1 MAMVLALTYQGWAR
15 VCLGQI
21 ILAPMARYLVVPIVD
36 PILLVHRQEW
46 SVDQA
51 RLLGQG
57 VIPQTVSL
65 QIIAALLD
73 RQTIS
78 MVSSTDWDH
87 VDLVCQIHRQAADLL
102 VMVYVD
108 NPLVDLDPLDHQDH
122 LRLRQALHFL
132 LLVLMDLLLV

>member
-1 MAMVLALTYQGWAR
+1 MVLALTYQGWAR

-36 PILLVHRQEW
+36 PILLAHRQEW

-108 NPLVDLDPLDHQDH
+108 NPLVVLDPLDHQDH

>member
-1 MAMVLALTYQGWAR
+1 MVLALTYQGWAR

-21 ILAPMARYLVVPIVD
+21 ILAPMARYRVVPIVD
-36 PILLVHRQEW
+36 HILLAHRQEW

-108 NPLVDLDPLDHQDH
+108 NPLVDLDPLVHQDH

>member
-108 NPLVDLDPLDHQDH
+108 NPLVDLDPLVHQDH

>member
-1 MAMVLALTYQGWAR
+1 MAMVLVLTYQGWAR

-21 ILAPMARYLVVPIVD
+21 ILVPMARYRVVPIVD
-36 PILLVHRQEW
+36 HILLAHRQEW

>member
-1 MAMVLALTYQGWAR
+1 MVLALTYQGWAR
-15 VCLGQI
+15 VCPGQI
-21 ILAPMARYLVVPIVD
+21 ILVPMARYRVVPIVD
-36 PILLVHRQEW
+36 HILLAHRQEW

>member
-1 MAMVLALTYQGWAR
+1 MVLALTYQGWAR

-21 ILAPMARYLVVPIVD
+21 ILAPMARYQVVPIVD
-36 PILLVHRQEW
+36 HILLAHRQEW
-46 SVDQA
+46 SLDQA

-57 VIPQTVSL
+57 AIPQTVSL
-65 QIIAALLD
+65 RIIAALLD
-73 RQTIS
+73 RQPIS

>member
-1 MAMVLALTYQGWAR
+1 MVLALTYQGWAR

-21 ILAPMARYLVVPIVD
+21 ILAPMARYRVVPIVD
-36 PILLVHRQEW
+36 HILLAHRQEW

>member
-21 ILAPMARYLVVPIVD
+21 ILAPMARYRVVPIVD
-36 PILLVHRQEW
+36 HILLAHRQEW
-46 SVDQA
+46 SLDQA

-122 LRLRQALHFL
+122 LGLRQALHFL

>member
-1 MAMVLALTYQGWAR
+1 MVLALTYQGWAR

-36 PILLVHRQEW
+36 PILLAHRQEW

-122 LRLRQALHFL
+122 LHLRQALHFL

>member
-1 MAMVLALTYQGWAR
+1 MVLALTYQGWAR

-21 ILAPMARYLVVPIVD
+21 ILAPMARYRVVPIVD
-36 PILLVHRQEW
+36 HILLAHRQEW
-46 SVDQA
+46 SLDQA

-57 VIPQTVSL
+57 AIPQTVSL
-65 QIIAALLD
+65 RIIAALLD
-73 RQTIS
+73 RQPIS

>member
-1 MAMVLALTYQGWAR
+1 
-15 VCLGQI
+15 
-21 ILAPMARYLVVPIVD
+21 MARYLVVPIVD
-36 PILLVHRQEW
+36 PILLAHRQEW

-108 NPLVDLDPLDHQDH
+108 NPLVDLDPLVHQDH

>member
-1 MAMVLALTYQGWAR
+1 MALALTYQGLAR

-21 ILAPMARYLVVPIVD
+21 ILAPMARYRVVPIVD
-36 PILLVHRQEW
+36 HILLAHRQEW

>member
-1 MAMVLALTYQGWAR
+1 MVLALTYQGWAR

-21 ILAPMARYLVVPIVD
+21 ILVPMARYRVVPIVD
-36 PILLVHRQEW
+36 HILLAHRQEW
-46 SVDQA
+46 SLDQA

-57 VIPQTVSL
+57 AIPQTVSL

-122 LRLRQALHFL
+122 LGLRQALHFL

>member
-1 MAMVLALTYQGWAR
+1 MVLALTYQGWAR

>member
-21 ILAPMARYLVVPIVD
+21 ILVPMARYRVVPIVD
-36 PILLVHRQEW
+36 HILLAHRQEW
-46 SVDQA
+46 SLDQA

>member
-1 MAMVLALTYQGWAR
+1 MALALTYQGWAR

-122 LRLRQALHFL
+122 LHLRQALHFL